1 MPPSPRGSLPAI
13 VVGKHADGRL
23 GSAPQVLGRR
33 DLEDRAADPESLTG
47 SAPPLD
53 VALSFRTS
61 PAGCLRA
68 FKRRE
73 PIDNVNKKYYEE
85 RTLEKHF
92 RRLECKSMDCK
103 FNTCNDESY
112 VPSLERL
119 QSESRAAAE
128 RRCLEMPRGD
138 PKIGIPPKLHI
149 REHHQDIERSQN
161 ERIFYRRCYTSR
173 DRCQTSLIQSFV
185 FHVLLLT
192 QIVSG
197 WPNWPEWQS
206 CAHA

>member
-1 MPPSPRGSLPAI
+1 MPPSPRGSSPAS

-128 RRCLEMPRGD
+128 RRCKDNDAM
-138 PKIGIPPKLHI
+138 IGKHYTYENII
-149 REHHQDIERSQN
+149 TTSNDRRMSASSIEDAMQAETDVRHH
-161 ERIFYRRCYTSR
+161 
-173 DRCQTSLIQSFV
+173 SFDHS
-185 FHVLLLT
+185 FS
-192 QIVSG
+192 ICSF
-197 WPNWPEWQS
+197 
-206 CAHA
+206 